1 MLSSLSVRPDTT
13 MTKIE
18 VTRAF
23 YLAGKLKEIGAVLA
37 VERHLALELIHHN
50 KAVAV
55 PPEAAAAEA
64 AAAEA
69 AKTQSRASR
78 KKDSP

>member
-64 AAAEA
+64 A
-69 AKTQSRASR
+69 KTQSRASR